1 VGELVRN
8 EADIAIAPLTISS
21 MRERA
26 IEFSTPFMDIGISI
40 MIKKPKKEVFNF
52 FKIKSLSCH
61 TLKPSI
67 TKKTKETRSL

>member
-40 MIKKPKKEVFNF
+40 MIKKPKKEVFF
-52 FKIKSLSCH
+52 FLM
-61 TLKPSI
+61 L
-67 TKKTKETRSL
+67 EA